1 MRLACV
7 LVPLF
12 PLAARLRS
20 EPELKGEAVAVCEGN
35 GNAARVVAASRRAR
49 EKGVRA
55 GMTLP
60 QARALL
66 PGLVARGRDRE
77 SEHAA
82 QEALLEAADAFS
94 PRVEDAGDGV
104 VFFDFQPPLPPGEG
118 RGEGKTSAEHGLGER
133 VIAAVEKAGLPS
145 RVGIGASKL
154 AARVAANLPDSPAVV
169 PEGEETAFLA
179 PLPLD
184 RLAPE
189 LEIAQTLER
198 WGIRSIGDFAKLPEG
213 EVASRLGALGRAL
226 HATARG
232 IDPRPLTPR
241 VEDAGVGVMYLDLD
255 GHPALRGAV
264 GAGLVPALPPSAE
277 HRLGRNIIA
286 AVEEAGLPSRVGIG
300 ASKLAARVAAN
311 LPDSP
316 AVVPDGEEAA
326 FLAPL
331 PLDRLAPELEIAQTL
346 ERWGIRVIGDFAK
359 LPEGEVASRLGE
371 LGRAL
376 HATAR
381 GIDPRPLTPRVPP
394 LVLTEGM
401 ELEWPLATL
410 EPFLF
415 LGHAALERLVARL
428 EAQALACARL
438 DVALKLDPDGHDA
451 RAIRLPAPTRD
462 AKTLLTL
469 VRLELEARPP
479 GAPVAGFAFTAL
491 PDQPRRAQLALFGP
505 AALSPDRLATTIARL
520 AALLGAD
527 RVGSPRAVDGHRP
540 ERFALAGYAPPPP
553 PDLGKKPAAGRG
565 LLAVRVLRPPIPL
578 EVESRGSDPPLPPG
592 EGRGEGRSVADLRL
606 LSIKTAAADA
616 SPPISGSVKVAAGPW
631 SLEEGWWTE
640 EPAQRDYWDVE
651 LSDGA
656 LYRIYRDR
664 KGGAWF
670 ADGVYD

>member
-1 MRLACV
+1 LKAENLMRLACV

-66 PGLVARGRDRE
+66 PGLTARGRDRE
-77 SEHAA
+77 SERAA
-82 QEALLEAADAFS
+82 VEALLEAADAFS
-94 PRVEDAGDGV
+94 PRVEDAGDGEV
-104 VFFDFQPPLPPGEG
+104 YIDLTGTPGLESKVQSPKSK
-118 RGEGKTSAEHGLGER
+118 GKATAEHALGR
-133 VIAAVEKAGLPS
+133 NIILAVEKAGLPS

-184 RLAPE
+184 RLSPE

-198 WGIRSIGDFAKLPEG
+198 WGLRS
-213 EVASRLGALGRAL
+213 
-226 HATARG
+226 
-232 IDPRPLTPR
+232 
-241 VEDAGVGVMYLDLD
+241 
-255 GHPALRGAV
+255 
-264 GAGLVPALPPSAE
+264 
-277 HRLGRNIIA
+277 
-286 AVEEAGLPSRVGIG
+286 
-300 ASKLAARVAAN
+300 
-311 LPDSP
+311 
-316 AVVPDGEEAA
+316 
-326 FLAPL
+326 
-331 PLDRLAPELEIAQTL
+331 
-346 ERWGIRVIGDFAK
+346 IGDFAK

-381 GIDPRPLTPRVPP
+381 GVDERPLEPRVPP
-394 LVLTEGM
+394 LVLTEGL
-401 ELEWPLATL
+401 ELEWPLSTL

-415 LGHAALERLVARL
+415 LGHAALERLVVRL
-428 EAQALACARL
+428 EAQALACVRL
-438 DVALKLDPDGHDA
+438 DVALKLDPDGHDV

-479 GAPVAGFAFTAL
+479 GAPVSGFAFTAL

-553 PDLGKKPAAGRG
+553 PDLAGKPAAGRG
-565 LLAVRVLRPPIPL
+565 LLAVRALRPPLLL
-578 EVESRGSDPPLPPG
+578 EVLSESSLPLRPI
-592 EGRGEGRSVADLRL
+592 SL
-606 LSIKTAAADA
+606 KTASDA
-616 SPPISGSVKVAAGPW
+616 MPSIHGSIKVAAGPW

-640 EPAQRDYWDVE
+640 SPADRDYWDVE
-651 LSDGA
+651 LTDGG

-670 ADGVYD
+670 ADGIYD

>member
-1 MRLACV
+1 MRLACIT
-7 LVPLF
+7 VPLF

-20 EPELKGEAVAVCEGN
+20 EPELKGEALAVCEGN
-35 GNAARVVAASRRAR
+35 GSAARVVAASRRAR

-66 PGLVARGRDRE
+66 PGLTARGRDRE
-77 SEHAA
+77 SERAA

-104 VFFDFQPPLPPGEG
+104 VYLDLTGLPCLEPKAQSPKSKGAAPSSPIHNSQFTNHKSVLELERALG
-118 RGEGKTSAEHGLGER
+118 RDILSA
-133 VIAAVEKAGLPS
+133 AEKAGLPA
-145 RVGIGASKL
+145 RVGLAASKL
-154 AARVAANLPDSPAVV
+154 AARVAANLPDSP
-169 PEGEETAFLA
+169 T
-179 PLPLD
+179 
-184 RLAPE
+184 
-189 LEIAQTLER
+189 
-198 WGIRSIGDFAKLPEG
+198 
-213 EVASRLGALGRAL
+213 
-226 HATARG
+226 
-232 IDPRPLTPR
+232 
-241 VEDAGVGVMYLDLD
+241 
-255 GHPALRGAV
+255 
-264 GAGLVPALPPSAE
+264 
-277 HRLGRNIIA
+277 
-286 AVEEAGLPSRVGIG
+286 
-300 ASKLAARVAAN
+300 
-311 LPDSP
+311 
-316 AVVPDGEEAA
+316 VVPDGEEAA

-331 PLDRLAPELEIAQTL
+331 PLERLAPEIEIAETL
-346 ERWGIRVIGDFAK
+346 ERWGIRSIGELAK

-381 GIDPRPLTPRVPP
+381 GIDPCPLMPRVPP

-401 ELEWPLATL
+401 DLEWPLATL

-428 EAQALACARL
+428 EAQALACTRL
-438 DVALKLDPDGHDA
+438 DVTLKLDPDGHDA

-505 AALSPDRLATTIARL
+505 AALSPDRLAATIARL

-553 PDLGKKPAAGRG
+553 PELARKPAAGRG
-565 LLAVRVLRPPIPL
+565 LLAIRVLRPPVPL
-578 EVESRGSDPPLPPG
+578 EVECLSRPISLKTVGAD
-592 EGRGEGRSVADLRL
+592 GRPE
-606 LSIKTAAADA
+606 
-616 SPPISGSVKVAAGPW
+616 ISGSVKVAAGPW
-631 SLEEGWWTE
+631 SLEEGWWSE
-640 EPAQRDYWDVE
+640 EPAARDYWDIE
-651 LSDGA
+651 LSDGG

-664 KGGAWF
+664 KDDAWF